1 MIHNGL
7 WAVVTLRASPLCG
20 SVQIAAQFVE
30 RTGPAPRRSLDRA
43 RQLNEKGHPFGVAF
57 FV

>member
-1 MIHNGL
+1 MTHNSL
-7 WAVVTLRASPLCG
+7 AAVVTLRASPLRG

-30 RTGPAPRRSLDRA
+30 RARSFGQTRH
-43 RQLNEKGHPFGVAF
+43 LNKKGHPLGVAF